1 MITYAL
7 NCANK
12 ISRSVSTG
20 LVFNLESFQAYADNI
35 TSNRPDLDPGDLSSL
50 SREKL
55 KAAVDKIITL
65 NTLIINDLNEL
76 LAEQSKLHNPYLFQ
90 LEALIQLERNFTATL
105 TKITDSRVLQRV
117 THLYK
122 LIRT

>member
-1 MITYAL
+1 MLEFAMQQRLQSDKALELECDALLKDMITYAL

-12 ISRSVSTG
+12 LSRSVSTG

-35 TSNRPDLDPGDLSSL
+35 TSNRPDLEPGDLSSV

-55 KAAVDKIITL
+55 KVAVDKLIKL

-76 LAEQSKLHNPYLFQ
+76 LTEQSKLHNPYSFQ
-90 LEALIQLERNFTATL
+90 LEALI
-105 TKITDSRVLQRV
+105 
-117 THLYK
+117 
-122 LIRT
+122 